1 MMKIA
6 IDCRMI
12 GSGAETL
19 AAAYIEEN
27 GMKLLARNFHFGR
40 EEIDLIA
47 RDGGTLVFIEVKYRF
62 DTRRG
67 LPAEAV
73 NKTKQ
78 RSIARAAVYY
88 MKTNG
93 LLNSRVRFDV
103 AAVLG
108 DEITYIKNAF
118 DTTSMRL

>member
-1 MMKIA
+1 MNS
-6 IDCRMI
+6 RMI

-62 DTRRG
+62 YTRRG

>member
-1 MMKIA
+1 MNN
-6 IDCRMI
+6 RGI
-12 GSGAETL
+12 GAEAETL
-19 AAAYIEEN
+19 VAAYIEEN
-27 GMKLLARNFHFGR
+27 GMKLLGRNFHFGR

-47 RDGGTLVFIEVKYRF
+47 RDGDTTVFIEVKYRY

-67 LPAEAV
+67 LPQEAV
-73 NKTKQ
+73 TKTKQ
-78 RSIARAAVYY
+78 RSIVRAAVYY
-88 MKTNG
+88 MKLNG
-93 LLNSRVRFDV
+93 LLNSRVRFDA